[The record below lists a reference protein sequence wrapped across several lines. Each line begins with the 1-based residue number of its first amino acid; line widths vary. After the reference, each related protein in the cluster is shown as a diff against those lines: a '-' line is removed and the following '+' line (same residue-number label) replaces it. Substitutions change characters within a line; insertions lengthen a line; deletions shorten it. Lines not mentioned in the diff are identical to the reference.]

1 MYRYLFFDADGTLF
15 DFEQAEHNAFWK
27 MAKSLDL
34 PLEREHEQ
42 CYIRCNTAVWRQF
55 EKGEVT
61 IEELKVKRFADFASE
76 TGISLDAEKASGSYQ
91 HQLSKQGILF
101 DESSTVLETLKE
113 RGYILFL
120 ATNGIAQVQRGRI
133 AVSHTERYF
142 DDIFISEEVGYQ
154 KPDPRFFTHMFEV
167 TGLSNQKQRS
177 LMIGDSL
184 SSDIAGGIA
193 SGMDTLWLNREG
205 KPLDPKIQPTYV
217 RNSLSS
223 LLEFLTG
230 PL

>member
-76 TGISLDAEKASGSYQ
+76 TGISLDAEKASESYQ
-91 HQLSKQGILF
+91 HQLSTKCSLIGGETAEMPDF
-101 DESSTVLETLKE
+101 YDESE
-113 RGYILFL
+113 Y
-120 ATNGIAQVQRGRI
+120 
-133 AVSHTERYF
+133 
-142 DDIFISEEVGYQ
+142 D
-154 KPDPRFFTHMFEV
+154 M
-167 TGLSNQKQRS
+167 
-177 LMIGDSL
+177 
-184 SSDIAGGIA
+184 AG
-193 SGMDTLWLNREG
+193 
-205 KPLDPKIQPTYV
+205 
-217 RNSLSS
+217 
-223 LLEFLTG
+223 
-230 PL
+230 